1 MNAKEII
8 ELYDKG
14 MMDENGELIKEVIE
28 EYSKEDGMAYGHMA
42 SEHTPCGE
50 EDKLVERALFLNELA
65 ENVDS
70 TELVFVLYCMAK
82 SYDEDIA
89 EEIKSVGMNEEVLD
103 IYVPAFVFAYLQAVD
118 ERYCIC
124 EACRQ

>member
-14 MMDENGELIKEVIE
+14 MMDEEGNLIHEVIE
-28 EYSKEDGMAYGHMA
+28 EFGKEDGMAYGRMA
-42 SEHTPCGE
+42 SEHTPCGGE
-50 EDKLVERALFLNELA
+50 NKLVERALFLNELA

-70 TELVFVLYCMAK
+70 KELAPVLYCMAK
-82 SYDEDIA
+82 TYDEEIA
-89 EEIKSVGMNEEVLD
+89 EEIKSVGMNKEVLD
-103 IYVPAFVFAYLQAVD
+103 IYVPAFVFAYLQVVD

-124 EACRQ
+124 EACQE